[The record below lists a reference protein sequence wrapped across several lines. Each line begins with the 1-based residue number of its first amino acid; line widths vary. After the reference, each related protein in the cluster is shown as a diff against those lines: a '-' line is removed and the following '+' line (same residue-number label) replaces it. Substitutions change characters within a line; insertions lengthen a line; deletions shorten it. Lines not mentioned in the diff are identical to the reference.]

1 MSNLILSERQAVEVW
16 VTCSWRDLLIKDLAE
31 IKGDPA
37 IAVAKIEARIAS
49 MDAHLQTIAE
59 KAKRSE

>member
-1 MSNLILSERQAVEVW
+1 MRLTEYQAAEVW
-16 VTCSWRDLLIKDLAE
+16 ATVSWRDLLMKDLIE

>member
-1 MSNLILSERQAVEVW
+1 MRLTEGQALEVW
-16 VTCSWRDLLIKDLAE
+16 VTCKWRDLLIKDLAE
-31 IKGDPA
+31 IKDNPEIA
-37 IAVAKIEARIAS
+37 IAKIEARIAS